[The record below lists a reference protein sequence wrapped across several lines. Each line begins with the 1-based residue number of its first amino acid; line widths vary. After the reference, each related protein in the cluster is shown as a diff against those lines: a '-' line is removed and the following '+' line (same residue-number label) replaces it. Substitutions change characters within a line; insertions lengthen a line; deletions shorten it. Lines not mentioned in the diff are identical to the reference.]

1 MSNFQPNNYIGVTP
15 LSPNTPQ
22 TQGTVPTETLSVAG
36 ANAAVAAPIISY
48 NIICEN
54 EPKESPLAKTTEQ
67 PLQTKQQ
74 ALAQLPFQVNTEV
87 VHNED
92 ELFQVIYNKIVAK
105 LEADKDAS
113 SAGKYD

>member
-15 LSPNTPQ
+15 LSPNPSQPQ
-22 TQGTVPTETLSVAG
+22 VTAPTEALSSAV
-36 ANAAVAAPIISY
+36 ANASVAPIISY

-54 EPKESPLAKTTEQ
+54 QPKESPLAKTPEQ

-74 ALAQLPFQVNTEV
+74 ALAQLPFQINTEV
-87 VHNED
+87 VRNED

-105 LEADKDAS
+105 LEADRDAS